1 MTTSPT
7 EQHAPSG
14 GGGSSAA
21 ARFIPDWIGGYR
33 REWLSHDLVAG
44 IVIWSVVVP
53 QAVAYAQIA
62 GLPPQAGLIAAPGA
76 MLGYA
81 LVGRSHTLVVSA
93 TTATSAVSLATVGP
107 IANGDVKKFAELSA
121 AFALVTAVVLIAAG
135 FVKIGGIADL
145 VSKPVMTGFLFGL
158 GLTITVDQ
166 LPKLLG
172 VSNGSGNFFPRLWDL
187 LHKLDSINWWT
198 FVIGAGSVVALVLF
212 KRLAPSLP
220 GTLIVLAGAIVV
232 SAALGLSGHGVDV
245 VGRLPTAYP
254 EPGWPSV
261 SVDDLVKMLPA
272 AFGILLLTTEAV
284 GVARTIA
291 TYDGYAIDPN
301 RELIAIGS
309 ANVLAGFSQGGFVQ
323 SGGAS
328 QTMAAEN
335 AGGKSQLSTVFA
347 AALIV
352 LTGAFFTGLFRD
364 LPQATLGAIVIVAI
378 SQFFRV
384 DELRRF
390 ARLRTSAPVLA
401 LLALAGVLVFGVL
414 PGLLIAAGVS
424 LVVVVQRLSRPAVS
438 LLARDPTSG
447 AWGARE
453 RHPGW
458 TFDAETLVARV
469 DGPLFYANAV
479 SVKDRLVTQIQ
490 LDRPKAV
497 VLDLGMSRDL
507 DVATLDTLRELDDA
521 LAKEQIEL
529 VLANVGVRAA
539 EMLARAGLELRIA
552 PTVDSAVS

>member
-1 MTTSPT
+1 
-7 EQHAPSG
+7 
-14 GGGSSAA
+14 
-21 ARFIPDWIGGYR
+21 
-33 REWLSHDLVAG
+33 
-44 IVIWSVVVP
+44 
-53 QAVAYAQIA
+53 
-62 GLPPQAGLIAAPGA
+62 

-81 LVGRSHTLVVSA
+81 LLGQSRTLVVSA

-107 IANGDVKKFAELSA
+107 LANGDVKKFAELSA

-135 FVKIGGIADL
+135 LVKIGGIADL

-166 LPKLLG
+166 LPKLFG
-172 VSNGSGNFFPRLWDL
+172 VASGSGNFFPRLWDL
-187 LHKLDSINWWT
+187 CRQLDHINWWT
-198 FVIGAGSVVALVLF
+198 FAIGAGSVVALFLF

-220 GTLIVLAGAIVV
+220 GTLIVLAGAIVI

-254 EPGWPSV
+254 KPGVPNV
-261 SVDDLVKMLPA
+261 SLDDLAKLLPA

-284 GVARTIA
+284 GVARSIA

-301 RELIAIGS
+301 RELIAIGG

-335 AGGKSQLSTVFA
+335 AGGKSQLSTILA

-390 ARLRTSAPVLA
+390 ARLRRSAVILA
-401 LLALAGVLVFGVL
+401 VAALGGVLVFGVL

-424 LVVVVQRLSRPAVS
+424 LVLVIQRLSRPDVA
-438 LLARDPTSG
+438 LLARDPATG
-447 AWGARE
+447 AWGSRE

-458 TFDAETLVARV
+458 TFDAADARRPRRRAAVLRERRQRQGPLDHGDRARPAESRRARSRHDARLRRRLARHVARV
-469 DGPLFYANAV
+469 H
-479 SVKDRLVTQIQ
+479 R
-490 LDRPKAV
+490 R
-497 VLDLGMSRDL
+497 
-507 DVATLDTLRELDDA
+507 
-521 LAKEQIEL
+521 
-529 VLANVGVRAA
+529 
-539 EMLARAGLELRIA
+539 ARAGSGRARARERRRPDRRDAFAGRSRQGRPLCADDRRRGHVLRRVENLHRA
-552 PTVDSAVS
+552 PTRTTQRARPPARRRALGGRRAAPRRAPA